1 MKIFDTVSR
10 FLLIL
15 GILVSFQIF
24 SQEQEKYIPFRK
36 GKLWGL
42 CNANKFIVVQ
52 PQYNS
57 ISWYDSSVGGF
68 HVQKNSKFGI
78 IDSNATPVMP
88 FISEEPIT
96 VINDNY
102 VVFDGFG
109 YYNYSMTTKMRL
121 DPFVQHD
128 AFPVNDRWNRGED
141 PFFDDNNFKLAILQW
156 TDLDE
161 DDVLM
166 LKPYED
172 KSVYQ
177 IIFKY
182 NFLEIVSKDAQIG
195 IYIPKIKKLYKNTPE
210 LAYVGWQFY
219 NQKPYI
225 LTTNSSQ
232 LFGMANEFSHEIF
245 PVKYVSIEMSDI
257 EKLIFLSEPDP
268 KNPENLIFK
277 TILPNNKILNGKF
290 LPHGIVTRHGHTF
303 KLYYTMI
310 NGEKNYAGEDGT
322 LYFEG

>member
-15 GILVSFQIF
+15 GILVSCQIF

-42 CNANKFIVVQ
+42 CDANKFIVVQ

-109 YYNYSMTTKMRL
+109 YYNYSMKTKMRL

-128 AFPVNDRWNRGED
+128 AFPVNDRWNRDED

>member
-15 GILVSFQIF
+15 SILVSCQIF

-42 CNANKFIVVQ
+42 CDANKFIVVQ

-68 HVQKNSKFGI
+68 HAQKNSKFGI
-78 IDSNATPVMP
+78 IDRNATSVMP

-102 VVFDGFG
+102 VVFDGLG
-109 YYNYSMTTKMRL
+109 YYNYSMKTKMRL
-121 DPFVQHD
+121 DHFVQHD

-141 PFFDDNNFKLAILQW
+141 PFYVNNNFKPAILQW
-156 TDLDE
+156 ADLDE
-161 DDVLM
+161 EDLLM
-166 LKPYED
+166 MKPYED
-172 KSVYQ
+172 QSVYQ
-177 IIFKY
+177 INFKY
-182 NFLEIVSKDAQIG
+182 NFLEIISKDSHIG
-195 IYIPKIKKLYKNTPE
+195 LYIPKIKKLYKSTPE
-210 LAYVGWQFY
+210 IAYVGWQFY
-219 NQKPYI
+219 KGKPYI

-232 LFGMANEFSHEIF
+232 LFGMTDEFSKEIF
-245 PVKYVSIEMSDI
+245 SIKYASISMSDTDN
-257 EKLIFLSEPDP
+257 LIFLSEPDP
-268 KNPENLIFK
+268 KDPKSLIFK
-277 TILPNNKILNGKF
+277 TIFPNNKILDGTF
-290 LPHGIVTRHGHTF
+290 QPHGIVTRNGHAF
-303 KLYYTMI
+303 KLYYTII